1 MTAKEYEHHDAAAPE
16 PVAYFDPQKR
26 EFYWARPTQ
35 IDAPTTVD
43 VPPLP
48 LYAAPPAAAPSEDI
62 EALRRENERLQNLLY
77 DQMGKVFASRAA
89 EQMRKQIAELK
100 HAENERLREA
110 LKLALN
116 SHGRMLL
123 TDPPQDPWKV
133 NRVDEVI
140 RELLQ
145 EVPR

>member
-77 DQMGKVFASRAA
+77 DQMGKVFALRAA